1 MKNRCCIFIVFL
13 FLLSCQSGS
22 KKKTVECVSIK
33 ELTKLEQLFLLPQD
47 SIMVEYDLSN
57 DCIVSFPDLSS
68 YTIKTLNLSNN
79 LLDTFIAAYL
89 PKELEKLNLSHNR
102 YRGILNIEEFI
113 PDLQELDIS
122 YNKLRTIEVGKPLY
136 RLILSH
142 NDFGVILLN
151 HKNLRYLDVSY
162 NSRLTQEVSFEPT
175 QIDTVVREGVAEG
188 KRLYGPI
195 SIWSIKAIE

>member
-1 MKNRCCIFIVFL
+1 MRMILYIFFCCV
-13 FLLSCQSGS
+13 LLSCRVG
-22 KKKTVECVSIK
+22 KKTEMIGGEASNK
-33 ELTKLEQLFLLPQD
+33 LTKLEQLFLLPQD

-102 YRGILNIEEFI
+102 YWGILNIEEFI

-151 HKNLRYLDVSY
+151 HKNLRYLGVSY

>member
-122 YNKLRTIEVGKPLY
+122 YNK
-136 RLILSH
+136 
-142 NDFGVILLN
+142 
-151 HKNLRYLDVSY
+151 
-162 NSRLTQEVSFEPT
+162 
-175 QIDTVVREGVAEG
+175 
-188 KRLYGPI
+188 PI
-195 SIWSIKAIE
+195 AKK

>member
-1 MKNRCCIFIVFL
+1 MFSFSYYLVNQEVR
-13 FLLSCQSGS
+13 
-22 KKKTVECVSIK
+22 KKTVECVSIK

>member
-175 QIDTVVREGVAEG
+175 QIDTGVREGVAEG

>member
-1 MKNRCCIFIVFL
+1 MKMLFYVLACFL
-13 FLLSCQSGS
+13 LLSCQVDKKSKVMDVSVSG
-22 KKKTVECVSIK
+22 KM
-33 ELTKLEQLFLLPQD
+33 TKLEQLFLLPQD

-102 YRGILNIEEFI
+102 YWGILNIEEFI

-175 QIDTVVREGVAEG
+175 QIDTIVREGVAEG